1 MFGKVGQLHR
11 EMPEL
16 IVSDFQEG
24 VDAVR
29 EKKLAYVEVTL
40 GPLAVVSVVNTLS
53 YIYSLLQK

>member
-16 IVSDFQEG
+16 IVPDFQAG

-40 GPLAVVSVVNTLS
+40 GLLSVVSVDSTFA
-53 YIYSLLQK
+53 YIC